1 MFEALTLRAGGS
13 PEMLMMTFGGD
24 GGEDDAWSYVAPAV
38 RQLSWGKASGF
49 QKTWN

>member
-1 MFEALTLRAGGS
+1 MFEVLTLRAGGS

-24 GGEDDAWSYVAPAV
+24 GGEDDAWSYAAPAV